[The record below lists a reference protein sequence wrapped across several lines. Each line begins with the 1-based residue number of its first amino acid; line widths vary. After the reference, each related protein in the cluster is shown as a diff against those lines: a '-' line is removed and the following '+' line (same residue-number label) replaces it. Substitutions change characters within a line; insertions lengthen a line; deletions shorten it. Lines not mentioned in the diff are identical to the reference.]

1 MPKKKTLKAKP
12 ANRPKSAPKKARP
25 KKTAP
30 KQAPSK
36 QATAKT
42 SAARKSA
49 AKTTAPRRKVKPPQ
63 SAPRKKAPTRARSV
77 FESNEATEPMLED
90 DGGGTMDPPTK
101 DGDGEGGGE
110 PDGTEE

>member
-1 MPKKKTLKAKP
+1 MPKKKTLKAKA
-12 ANRPKSAPKKARP
+12 ANRPKSAPKKSAVR
-25 KKTAP
+25 KTAP
-30 KQAPSK
+30 KK
-36 QATAKT
+36 ATAKT

-49 AKTTAPRRKVKPPQ
+49 AKKAAPRRKVKSPQ
-63 SAPRKKAPTRARSV
+63 PAPRKKSPTRARSV